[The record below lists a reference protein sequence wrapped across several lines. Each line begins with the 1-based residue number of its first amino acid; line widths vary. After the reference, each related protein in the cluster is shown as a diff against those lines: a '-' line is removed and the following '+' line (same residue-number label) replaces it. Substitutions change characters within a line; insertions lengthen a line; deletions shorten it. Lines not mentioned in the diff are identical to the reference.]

1 MMRSI
6 FTGPGE
12 RNELGRAVML
22 GMNFAVGMAV
32 FSFLGYYIDQ
42 KRGDGAILFTVCG
55 ILAGLGYGGLDRDP
69 HVERAGEEGV
79 GVWAEFRSQ
88 KSGFRIVSGKSPL
101 GVSITTV

>member
-55 ILAGLGYGGLDRDP
+55 ILAGLGYGAY
-69 HVERAGEEGV
+69 E
-79 GVWAEFRSQ
+79 VWIVIRMLNEQAKKALESGQNSEVRSQ
-88 KSGFRIVSGKSPL
+88 DSE
-101 GVSITTV
+101 